1 MTERAYL
8 DIAAQALKA
17 NHRSLGSDLEDAC
30 TIAYAIR
37 SAGGK
42 HSDTVAAIVSLGIAP
57 DENEADYL
65 LVGA

>member
-17 NHRSLGSDLEDAC
+17 NRSLGSDLEDAC

>member
-1 MTERAYL
+1 MTERTYL
-8 DIAAQALKA
+8 DIATQALKA
-17 NHRSLGSDLEDAC
+17 NRSLGSDIEDAC

-42 HSDTVAAIVSLGIAP
+42 HKDTVAAIVSLGIAP